1 MTTVICAP
9 KRNNFN
15 NGIDEMI
22 SKLKSEPF
30 FNELD
35 FAIQECEIRK
45 AICCLKN
52 GKSAGLD
59 GINNEMIKLSQNVF
73 LPLYTKMFNKI
84 LNTGTFPNVWSKG
97 YITPLHKSGT
107 ASDPDNYRGIM
118 INSCLSKVFTSIIN
132 NRLYKFFAE
141 KGIIN
146 DLQIGFMKDSQT
158 SDHMLVLKTLIDE
171 YITNKKGGL
180 YFCFVDF
187 RKAYDSVWREG
198 LFYKLLKAGVR
209 GNAFNVIESMYRK
222 SECCVKING
231 ERTDFMSDSVGVKQ
245 GEVLSPLLFNLFIN
259 DLIENIQN
267 TDSPVL
273 NNREMPCL
281 LYADDL
287 VLMSPTAEGLQC
299 KLDILDNYCKRWMME
314 VNPSKTK
321 VMRVTKGG
329 RTTNLNFLLGDKIL
343 ENTNSYKYL
352 GTIFSSSGNFTAARK
367 NMHDRGLK
375 ALFSLKAAIDRNDL
389 TPFTSL
395 KLFDNTVKQVCL
407 YGAEIWGNFDKKTAC
422 PINFMSNNFSKLPI
436 EKINISFCKWLLG
449 VNKNATNLAV
459 LGELGRYPL
468 FVDAILKMLNY
479 WLSLQARRNT
489 KSLINDCLKVSETL
503 HERGTKSW
511 ITGIHNILSIFDE
524 NYTGHL
530 PSKINI
536 SNIKSNIKDEFK
548 KFWKKQITS
557 LHGKNGGNKLRTYS
571 KFKGQFSQE
580 SYVTQIPFSRR
591 ANYTKFRISA
601 HTLAIE
607 TGRHT
612 RPVTP
617 VENRLCRNCE
627 LQETEDEFH
636 ALLRCTLYKDKR
648 KEAFD
653 AIDILCNN
661 FNILSEED
669 KLIYLFNSED
679 NILDICVEFIN
690 HIMNNRRSS

>member
-1 MTTVICAP
+1 
-9 KRNNFN
+9 
-15 NGIDEMI
+15 
-22 SKLKSEPF
+22 
-30 FNELD
+30 
-35 FAIQECEIRK
+35 
-45 AICCLKN
+45 
-52 GKSAGLD
+52 
-59 GINNEMIKLSQNVF
+59 
-73 LPLYTKMFNKI
+73 
-84 LNTGTFPNVWSKG
+84 
-97 YITPLHKSGT
+97 
-107 ASDPDNYRGIM
+107 
-118 INSCLSKVFTSIIN
+118 
-132 NRLYKFFAE
+132 
-141 KGIIN
+141 
-146 DLQIGFMKDSQT
+146 
-158 SDHMLVLKTLIDE
+158 
-171 YITNKKGGL
+171 
-180 YFCFVDF
+180 
-187 RKAYDSVWREG
+187 
-198 LFYKLLKAGVR
+198 
-209 GNAFNVIESMYRK
+209 
-222 SECCVKING
+222 
-231 ERTDFMSDSVGVKQ
+231 
-245 GEVLSPLLFNLFIN
+245 
-259 DLIENIQN
+259 
-267 TDSPVL
+267 
-273 NNREMPCL
+273 
-281 LYADDL
+281 
-287 VLMSPTAEGLQC
+287 
-299 KLDILDNYCKRWMME
+299 ME

-468 FVDAILKMLNY
+468 FVDAILKTLNY

-653 AIDILCNN
+653 AIDILCHN